1 MAGMPSMNKL
11 LLMCTLSGAAAAQT
25 IAITNARIF
34 PVSSP
39 PIESG
44 TLLIRHGK
52 IAEIGPRVNVPKG
65 AQRIDGAGL
74 SIYPGWID
82 GLAQVGILEVSSIR
96 GSVDT
101 AEIGAFN
108 PQAQAWVAVNPHSD
122 KLKTARVNG
131 VTTALVYPAG
141 GTIGGAASVVN
152 LLGQYPKDMVL
163 VSQAGLIVNMRP
175 PRQGPPD
182 VAEPSAA
189 RLAEHILSIKSYLRE
204 AKAYAEMR
212 ARQGA
217 GGSIELPLEGML
229 PYMRGE
235 RPVIAI
241 ADMLRDI
248 RAAVDLSVELGLK
261 LIIAGGAEAWK
272 AAALLKEKNVGVLYD
287 GVHALPLRREDD
299 YDLPF
304 TTPEILRRAGVKFAI
319 VSGSSADS
327 RNLPYRAAQAAAY
340 GLERED
346 ALRSITQWPAEL
358 LGISGSV
365 GTLEPG
371 KVANVLISRGD
382 PLDIRSEIKYVF
394 VAGKLVP
401 MQTHT
406 HDLYKEFSQ

>member
-1 MAGMPSMNKL
+1 VNRL
-11 LLMCTLSGAAAAQT
+11 LLICTFSSAAAAQT
-25 IAITNARIF
+25 FAVTNARIF

-39 PIESG
+39 PIDSG
-44 TLLIRHGK
+44 TLLIRDGK
-52 IAEIGPRVNVPKG
+52 IAEIGPRVTIPKG
-65 AQRIDGAGL
+65 AQRIDGTGL
-74 SIYPGWID
+74 SVYPGWID
-82 GLAQVGILEVSSIR
+82 GLAQVGILEVASIR

-101 AEIGAFN
+101 TEIGAFN

-131 VTTALVYPAG
+131 VTTALVYPSG
-141 GTIGGAASVVN
+141 GTIGGAASAVN

-163 VSQAGLIVNMRP
+163 LGQAGLIINIRP

-182 VAEPSAA
+182 AAEPSAA
-189 RLAEHILSIKSYLRE
+189 RIAEHVAALKKYLGD

-212 ARQGA
+212 ARQGS
-217 GGSIELPLEGML
+217 GGSIELPLEAML
-229 PYMRGE
+229 PFMRGE
-235 RPVIAI
+235 RPVIVI

-248 RAAVDLSVELGLK
+248 RAAVEIAGDFGLK
-261 LIIAGGAEAWK
+261 LIIGGGAEAWK

-287 GVHALPLRREDD
+287 GVHALPFRREDD

-304 TTPEILRRAGVKFAI
+304 ATPELLRRAGVKFAI
-319 VSGSSADS
+319 ASGSSADS

-371 KVANVLISRGD
+371 KLANLLISRGD
-382 PLDIRSEIKYVF
+382 PLDIRSEVKYVF

-406 HDLYKEFSQ
+406 HDLYKQFSQ